1 MSGKTRGRARG
12 RARGSTD
19 HATSRRPGEQGSEPQ
34 PVQQPPP
41 AGAGGPPPSGS
52 GRAAYRGGAREPRPG
67 MAGDIP
73 RVPVEQMAGMALG
86 TGAASQV
93 PRKRSD
99 FRYQDLR
106 TRPAHVTNKQGT
118 EGRPIQLLANFFQL
132 QMTPKFVALYQYQV
146 DFNPTVDSRKLKA
159 ALLFTHEELL
169 GTVKAFD
176 GGILYLPRKLQ
187 EKVTTVY
194 SKRNFDDTKIQI
206 TITLTNELPP
216 SSPQFLQVV
225 NIIFRRLLSAIEMKE
240 IGRHYF
246 NPKLAIDIPQHK
258 LSVMPGFATSILQ
271 YENDILLGADI
282 AHKILRTDSVLDIMY
297 TIYDDQR
304 GHGSFYDRAFKA
316 LVGSIVLTRYNNKTY
331 RVDDIDWEKRP
342 SHKFKLHNGDEI
354 SYVDYYKKNYE
365 KTVTDME
372 QPLLVSKPKKKDIR
386 RGQTENIYLLPELC
400 TLTGLSDDVRAD
412 FQVMKDVATHTRI
425 APEGRCKRLID
436 FINIMNRNPKVQSE
450 MDGWGLKFEPRLLKL
465 NGRILPQELIKQLP
479 DVQLSYR
486 QDECDWSRDM
496 RGKKLKNTVDLN
508 NWIVMSTRRDSGAAQ
523 DLVQTLNRVGGPMG
537 MRIQSPRMYELQNDR
552 NETFLS
558 TIKQNLTKDTQ
569 LVLAVVPNNKKDR
582 YDAIKK
588 CTCIEHPVPSQV
600 VVARTL
606 SKKQMLMS
614 VSTKIAI
621 QINCKLGGEV
631 WALHIPLSGT
641 MVCGI
646 DTYHDSAKKG
656 ASVAGIICSLN
667 QTFTRYYSR
676 VAYQST
682 DVELVD
688 GLRTAI
694 TSALRKYAEVNENN
708 LPNRIIVYRDGVGDG
723 QLAGVF
729 EHEVHQI
736 LEALHKI
743 KRADYDPK
751 LAVVVVKKRINA
763 RFFARAGQQGMAN
776 PMPGTCIDT
785 EVTKPEWYDF
795 FLVSQSV
802 RQGTVTPTHYNVIW
816 DQIGLKPDHMQRLS
830 YKLTHLY
837 YNWPGTIRVPA
848 PCQYAH
854 KLAFLVGQSLHKD
867 PSLDLADKLFFL

>member
-1 MSGKTRGRARG
+1 MSGKARGRARG
-12 RARGSTD
+12 RARGGTD
-19 HATSRRPGEQGSEPQ
+19 QATSRRPGEQGSEPQ
-34 PVQQPPP
+34 PVQPPPP
-41 AGAGGPPPSGS
+41 AGAGGPPPAS
-52 GRAAYRGGAREPRPG
+52 GRASYRGGAREPRPG

-73 RVPVEQMAGMALG
+73 KVPAEQMAGMSLG
-86 TGAASQV
+86 TGDASQV
-93 PRKRSD
+93 PRKRSE
-99 FRYQDLR
+99 FRFQDPR
-106 TRPAHVTNKQGT
+106 TRPAHITDKKGT
-118 EGRPIQLLANFFQL
+118 AGRPIQLLANFFQL

-146 DFNPTVDSRKLKA
+146 DFNPTIDSRKLKA

-246 NPKLAIDIPQHK
+246 NPKLAVDIPQHK

-271 YENDILLGADI
+271 YENEILLGADI

-297 TIYDDQR
+297 SIYDDQR
-304 GHGSFYDRAFKA
+304 GQGSFYDRAFKA

-450 MDGWGLKFEPRLLKL
+450 MGGWGLKFAPQLLNL
-465 NGRILPQELIKQLP
+465 TGRVLPQEKIKQL
-479 DVQLSYR
+479 DAELQYR
-486 QDECDWSRDM
+486 QEECDWSRDM
-496 RGKKLKNTVDLN
+496 RGKKLLCAVNLN
-508 NWIVMSTRRDSGAAQ
+508 NWVAMSTKRDSGAAY

-537 MRIQSPRMYELQNDR
+537 MRIDQPTMCELQNDR
-552 NETFLS
+552 NETYLA
-558 TIKQNLTKDTQ
+558 TLKQNLTPSTQ
-569 LVLAVVPNNKKDR
+569 MVLVVVPNNKKDR

-588 CTCIEHPVPSQV
+588 FTCVEHAVPSQV

-614 VSTKIAI
+614 VATKIAI

-631 WALHIPLSGT
+631 WAVEVPLT
-641 MVCGI
+641 KVMVIGI
-646 DTYHDSAKKG
+646 DTYHDSSSKG
-656 ASVAGIICSLN
+656 KSVGGVIASLN
-667 QTFTRYYSR
+667 NNLTRFYSTVTHQTEH
-676 VAYQST
+676 Q
-682 DVELVD
+682 ELID
-688 GLRTAI
+688 GLVC
-694 TSALRKYAEVNENN
+694 SMN
-708 LPNRIIVYRDGVGDG
+708 
-723 QLAGVF
+723 
-729 EHEVHQI
+729 
-736 LEALHKI
+736 
-743 KRADYDPK
+743 
-751 LAVVVVKKRINA
+751 
-763 RFFARAGQQGMAN
+763 
-776 PMPGTCIDT
+776 
-785 EVTKPEWYDF
+785 
-795 FLVSQSV
+795 
-802 RQGTVTPTHYNVIW
+802 
-816 DQIGLKPDHMQRLS
+816 GL
-830 YKLTHLY
+830 
-837 YNWPGTIRVPA
+837 
-848 PCQYAH
+848 
-854 KLAFLVGQSLHKD
+854 
-867 PSLDLADKLFFL
+867 